1 MGDTYMDLNE
11 MVRILNNYMK
21 KINDL
26 WRSL

>member
-1 MGDTYMDLNE
+1 MGDAYMDLNE